1 MSLRRGIVASFAD
14 KYVSQ
19 IVQLATLAV
28 MSRLLTPAEIGL
40 YLVANTVILLAENFR
55 WFGVGIYIVQIPVL
69 RRECLRAAFTINL
82 MMSLGIGL
90 AIFLSAG
97 PIARFYH
104 QDELAHLLRVSA
116 LAFCAVPFSSPI
128 IPLLQRELAF
138 VTLAWLNVASALV
151 GGLVTIGLG
160 FAGFGPVSYVWGYV
174 AAGVCLTLAAVA
186 MRPDFGVFVPS
197 LHEAGKILSFGGV
210 STAVTVVNMASEM
223 LPRLAFGKL
232 VGFDAAGLY
241 GRALTLC
248 QIPDRAVL
256 SALQP
261 VVMPAMAAHARD
273 GGDLRQVYTRGLSLV
288 TAVQWPVLI
297 LLALLADP
305 VVRVLLGAQWDAAAP
320 LLRLMAVASMA
331 LAPAFMTFPILVTM
345 GRLRDTLWSSLISLP
360 LSMLITIGAATYS
373 VTAVAASLLI
383 TAPFQMAVALYF
395 VRRAIALDLGG
406 LVRAAE
412 GSVRLT
418 AAAAVVP
425 VVIIL
430 LSPRGFDLSL
440 VETALALVGAAAG
453 WLAALYAGRHPL
465 RDEVGVVWRVAQLR
479 LRPGAAL
486 GRPPAE

>member
-1 MSLRRGIVASFAD
+1 MSLRRGILASFAD

-19 IVQLATLAV
+19 LVQLVTLAV

-40 YLVANTVILLAENFR
+40 YLVANTVIMLAENFR

-69 RRECLRAAFTINL
+69 KRECLRSAFTINL
-82 MMSLGIGL
+82 AMSLGIGL
-90 AIFLSAG
+90 AIFLASGA
-97 PIARFYH
+97 IARFY
-104 QDELAHLLRVSA
+104 DAAELAHLLRVSA

-128 IPLLQRELAF
+128 IPMLQRELAF
-138 VTLAWLNVASALV
+138 GTLAWLNVASALV
-151 GGLVTIGLG
+151 GAVITVALG

-174 AAGVCLTLAAVA
+174 GAGVCLTAAA
-186 MRPDFGVFVPS
+186 IAIRPDFGVFVPS
-197 LHEAGKILSFGGV
+197 LHDARKILSFGGV
-210 STAVTVVNMASEM
+210 STAVTVVNMASDM

-232 VGFDAAGLY
+232 IGFDAAGLY

-261 VVMPAMAAHARD
+261 VVLPAMAAHARD

-331 LAPAFMTFPILVTM
+331 LAPAFMTFPVLVTM

-360 LSMLITIGAATYS
+360 VSMLITIGAATHS
-373 VTAVAASLLI
+373 VTAVAASLLV
-383 TAPFQMAVALYF
+383 TAPFQMAVALFF
-395 VRRAIALDLGG
+395 VRRAIGLDLRG
-406 LVRAAE
+406 LRVAAQ
-412 GSVRLT
+412 GSMMLT
-418 AAAAVVP
+418 AAAAVAP
-425 VVIIL
+425 VVVIL
-430 LSPRGFDLSL
+430 LSPRGLDLSL
-440 VETALALVGAAAG
+440 PEAGLALAGAAAG
-453 WLAALYAGRHPL
+453 WLAALMRWDHPAADEAALIL
-465 RDEVGVVWRVAQLR
+465 RR
-479 LRPGAAL
+479 LRRGPAAVVPPPG
-486 GRPPAE
+486 E

>member
-19 IVQLATLAV
+19 MVQLATLAV

-55 WFGVGIYIVQIPVL
+55 WFGVGIYIVQVPVL

-97 PIARFYH
+97 PIARFYR
-104 QDELAHLLRVSA
+104 QDDLAHLLQVSA

-128 IPLLQRELAF
+128 TPLLQRELAF
-138 VTLAWLNVASALV
+138 VSLAWLNVASALV

-174 AAGVCLTLAAVA
+174 AAGVCLTVAAVA

-197 LHEAGKILSFGGV
+197 LHDAGKILSFGGV
-210 STAVTVVNMASEM
+210 STAVTVINMASDM
-223 LPRLAFGKL
+223 LPRLAFGKTI
-232 VGFDAAGLY
+232 GFDAAGLY

-248 QIPDRAVL
+248 QISDRAVL

-261 VVMPAMAAHARD
+261 VVMPAMASHARD
-273 GGDLRQVYTRGLSLV
+273 GGDLRPVYLRGLSLV

-297 LLALLADP
+297 LMALLADP

-320 LLRLMAVASMA
+320 LLRIMAVASTV
-331 LAPAFMTFPILVTM
+331 LAPAFMTFPVLVTM
-345 GRLRDTLWSSLISLP
+345 GRLRDLLWSSVISLP
-360 LSMLITIGAATYS
+360 LSMALVIGVS
-373 VTAVAASLLI
+373 FFGVTAAAASLLV

-395 VRRAIALDLGG
+395 VRRAIGLQWVDLG
-406 LVRAAE
+406 RAAWR
-412 GSVRLT
+412 SLLIT
-418 AAAAVVP
+418 AAAAVLP
-425 VVIIL
+425 AVVIW
-430 LSPRGFDLSL
+430 LSPHGFDLSL
-440 VETALALVGAAAG
+440 EETAVAIALSAVGWLTGLFLVDHPIRGEIRLLGQLLAATLSIRRRSAAAT
-453 WLAALYAGRHPL
+453 R
-465 RDEVGVVWRVAQLR
+465 
-479 LRPGAAL
+479 
-486 GRPPAE
+486 